1 MRVVTAVFVAVV
13 SLSVFSGEGDVREI
27 NSQVENA
34 TAELESLNHPSRRN
48 VRCPENQ
55 VEGPQP
61 LPLNPRHHRERQPEN
76 IGFFYELQYAVTGQ
90 NGQQSFVST
99 PIGTV
104 NLSSAVGNY
113 ASQNGMTREEVLA
126 LPNDQFRNILSNS
139 STSLTG
145 QALDDAVD
153 NAMIIRDL
161 SYLENDQAMYA
172 ALKTRMQGAS
182 FGKKMGLLATFLDT
196 FGSNYDNDRT
206 DTDHPNSEGSVSLTQ
221 MMQAHNSNFSTGSNI
236 DAGVCRDM
244 HQAAVRLA
252 HAMGMDE
259 AFGVGFR
266 TQGGGHRTLVVTDP
280 NNRGNTYQLNYGR
293 MLTQDGV
300 AGATALSQNHTI
312 PDTGIRFRVYNA
324 NDKPAIILPSDRGT
338 ILNRMTGG
346 QDSDLD
352 LLHSANLNIVQ
363 GGIATPYGN
372 FRAYNARANM
382 GNGEEITGI
391 AYNVHID
398 YNNVMYG
405 EYGVTAFQAERDT
418 EKGVLK
424 TMGIYAR
431 ATTGFNHQTQVTDN
445 FVIETHGA
453 VHLRGMYGST
463 SIGGND
469 SEGNMDYNIN
479 AQYGVRAHYNTGNI
493 RHTTGVTF
501 DSTIDQADALDGAQG
516 VTVITPTTLITH
528 EMEIP
533 IVDQSRI
540 NTLLGVGFRDLGT
553 ARYAT
558 YDAEIGYTNDRTGT
572 HFYVG
577 SEGAINNDTPIWLPG
592 SERVGQVGFR
602 QNLVGEHIQ
611 LNVTGS
617 QSFENRNNR
626 TLFVG
631 VTGRF

>member
-1 MRVVTAVFVAVV
+1 MRVVVAVFVAV
-13 SLSVFSGEGDVREI
+13 LSICAYSGEAEVRQI
-27 NSQVENA
+27 NHQLENA
-34 TAELESLNHPSRRN
+34 TAELENLNRSD

-55 VEGPQP
+55 VEPEGPP
-61 LPLNPRHHRERQPEN
+61 ALSLNPRHHRPDQPEN
-76 IGFFYELQYAVTGQ
+76 VGFFYELQYAVTGR

-104 NLSSAVGNY
+104 NLGSAVGNY
-113 ASQNGMTREEVLA
+113 ASLNGMTREEVLA
-126 LPNDQFRNILSNS
+126 LPDDEFRNILRNS

-161 SYLENDQAMYA
+161 SYLDNDEAMYS
-172 ALKTRMQGAS
+172 ALKSKLSNAS

-196 FGSNYDNDRT
+196 FGSNYDNNRT
-206 DTDHPNSEGSVSLTQ
+206 DSSHSNSEGSVSLTQ
-221 MMQAHNSNFSTGSNI
+221 MMQAHNSNFRNGTNI

-252 HAMGMDE
+252 HAMGMKE

-266 TQGGGHRTLVVTDP
+266 TQGGGHRTLVVSDP

-293 MLTQDGV
+293 MVVQEGV
-300 AGATALSQNHTI
+300 AGTSALSQNHTI
-312 PDTGIRFRVYNA
+312 PDTGIRFRIYNA

-346 QDSDLD
+346 LDSDLD
-352 LLHSANLNIVQ
+352 LMHNSQLNIVQ

-372 FRAYNARANM
+372 FRAYNARADM
-382 GNGEEITGI
+382 GNREEVTGI

-398 YNNVMYG
+398 YNKTFYG
-405 EYGVTAFQAERDT
+405 EYGITGFEAKRDT

-424 TMGIYAR
+424 TMGLYAR
-431 ATTGFNHQTQVTDN
+431 ATQGFNHQTQVTDN

-453 VHLRGMYGST
+453 VHLRAMYGST
-463 SIGGND
+463 SIDRND
-469 SEGNMDYNIN
+469 AEGNMDYNVN

-516 VTVITPTTLITH
+516 IAVITPTTLITH
-528 EMEIP
+528 EMEIS
-533 IVDQSRI
+533 VADQQRI
-540 NTLLGVGFRDLGT
+540 NTMLGLGFRDLGT
-553 ARYAT
+553 SRYAT
-558 YDAEIGYTNDRTGT
+558 YDAEIGYTNERTGT
-572 HFYVG
+572 HFFVG
-577 SEGAINNDTPIWLPG
+577 SEGAISNNTPMWLPG
-592 SERVGQVGFR
+592 SERVGQVGYR
-602 QNLVGEHIQ
+602 QNLVGEHLQ

-617 QSFENRNNR
+617 QSFENRRNNM
-626 TLFVG
+626 LMVG
-631 VTGRF
+631 ITGRF

>member
-1 MRVVTAVFVAVV
+1 MRVVVALVVAVV
-13 SLSVFSGEGDVREI
+13 SLSAFSNETDVREI
-27 NSQVENA
+27 NHQLENA
-34 TAELESLNHPSRRN
+34 TAELQNLNRN
-48 VRCPENQ
+48 EVRCPENQ
-55 VEGPQP
+55 TEGPQA

-76 IGFFYELQYAVTGQ
+76 IGFFYELQYGITGQ
-90 NGQQSFVST
+90 NGEQSFIST

-104 NLSSAVGNY
+104 NLSSAVKNY
-113 ASQNGMTREEVLA
+113 ANRNGMTREQVLA
-126 LPNDQFRNILSNS
+126 LPDDQFRNILSNS
-139 STSLTG
+139 SSSLTG
-145 QALDDAVD
+145 QALEDAVD

-196 FGSNYDNDRT
+196 FGNNYDNNRT
-206 DTDHPNSEGSVSLTQ
+206 DSDHPNSEGSVTLTQ
-221 MMQAHNSNFSTGSNI
+221 MMQAHNSNFRTGSNI

-252 HAMGMDE
+252 HAMGMEE

-293 MLTQDGV
+293 ILTQDGV
-300 AGATALSQNHTI
+300 AGPSALSQNHTL

-346 QDSDLD
+346 QDTDLD
-352 LLHSANLNIVQ
+352 LLHSANLNVVQ

-372 FRAYNARANM
+372 FRAYNAKANM

-391 AYNVHID
+391 SYNVHID
-398 YNNVMYG
+398 YNKTFYG
-405 EYGVTAFQAERDT
+405 EYGITGFEAKRDT

-424 TMGIYAR
+424 SMGVYIR
-431 ATTGFNHQTQVTDN
+431 TTQGFNHQTRVSDN
-445 FVIETHGA
+445 VVLETHGA
-453 VHLRGMYGST
+453 VHLRTMYSND
-463 SIGGND
+463 SIGGNNGE
-469 SEGNMDYNIN
+469 SNMDYNVN
-479 AQYGVRAHYNTGNI
+479 AQYGVRAHYSTGNI

-501 DSTIDQADALDGAQG
+501 DSALDQADALDGAQG

-533 IVDQSRI
+533 VAEQTRI

-558 YDAEIGYTNDRTGT
+558 YDAEIGITNERTGT

-577 SEGAINNDTPIWLPG
+577 SEGAINNNTPIWLPG
-592 SERVGQVGFR
+592 SERVGQIGFR
-602 QNLVGEHIQ
+602 QNLVGEHLQ

-617 QSFENRNNR
+617 QSFENRNNNM
-626 TLFVG
+626 LMVG
-631 VTGRF
+631 ITGRF